1 MKYDEKVTD
10 YMLLVASNLIVS
22 AVSKNPE
29 KINNVLV
36 DIKNTID
43 SYIDFVNSERK

>member
-29 KINNVLV
+29 KINSVLM
-36 DIKNTID
+36 DIRDTID
-43 SYIDFVNSERK
+43 SYIDFVSDE